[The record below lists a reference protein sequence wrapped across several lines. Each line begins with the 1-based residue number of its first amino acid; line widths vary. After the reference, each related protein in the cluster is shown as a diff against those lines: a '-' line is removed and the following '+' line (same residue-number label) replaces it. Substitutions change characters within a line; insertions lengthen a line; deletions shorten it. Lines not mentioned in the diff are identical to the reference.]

1 MEKDNTR
8 KQKKRRVLSDK
19 SMFIAFDRPQ
29 EKKQKMQLSAFMVS
43 KSLEPLINKEIIN
56 RSNLC
61 KYKKIIK
68 NILKNT

>member
-1 MEKDNTR
+1 
-8 KQKKRRVLSDK
+8 
-19 SMFIAFDRPQ
+19 
-29 EKKQKMQLSAFMVS
+29 MQLPAFMAS
-43 KSLEPLINKEIIN
+43 KSLEQLINKEIIN